1 MNIIL
6 ANFFIAFVVV
16 SNNIF
21 KQNNK
26 IGISLK
32 NKDNYYEIN
41 NYEKKNK
48 FSKNIL
54 KTTTNIDIDIL
65 DNEIDYLLNNNLK
78 VYLHIEQ
85 LFKFTNIYHVG
96 ITFKSIY
103 KEIRY
108 DIVGL
113 DLINR
118 SVVSEFKLNKT
129 IFWDYSFKT
138 INEVIK
144 YESNMKFNYV
154 LGINDCRHYVRNL
167 TTWACNNP
175 SPVWKLKNL
184 L

>member
-78 VYLHIEQ
+78 VYLHI
-85 LFKFTNIYHVG
+85 
-96 ITFKSIY
+96 
-103 KEIRY
+103 
-108 DIVGL
+108 
-113 DLINR
+113 
-118 SVVSEFKLNKT
+118 
-129 IFWDYSFKT
+129 
-138 INEVIK
+138 
-144 YESNMKFNYV
+144 
-154 LGINDCRHYVRNL
+154 
-167 TTWACNNP
+167 
-175 SPVWKLKNL
+175 
-184 L
+184 